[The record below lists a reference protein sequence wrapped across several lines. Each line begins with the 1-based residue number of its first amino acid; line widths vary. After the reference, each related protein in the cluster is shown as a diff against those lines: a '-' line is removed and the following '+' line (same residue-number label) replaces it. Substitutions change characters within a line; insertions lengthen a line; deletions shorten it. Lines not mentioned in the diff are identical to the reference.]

1 MDLQVLQNKLHF
13 TPRDQRLLEQAF
25 VHRSYLNE
33 HPHCRWHNERLEFL
47 GDAVL
52 ELVITHSL
60 YTSFP
65 DKDEGE
71 LTSIRSALVRKESLA
86 RLAHQLQFGDHLML
100 SRGEEASGGRQK
112 DYILANTVEAF
123 IGYLYLDQG
132 YDRAAE
138 FINHYIT
145 AGVEQILSEKLY
157 IDAKSSF
164 QEIAQDRL
172 GITPTYEV
180 LEQSGPDHN
189 RSFIMGAFLRDRQV
203 GQGQGSSKKKAQD
216 EAARDALNHQ
226 AEWLPGQ

>member
-1 MDLQVLQNKLHF
+1 MDLKTLHNKLRF
-13 TPRDQRLLEQAF
+13 TPHNQRLLEQAF

-33 HPHCRWHNERLEFL
+33 HPDCRWHNERLEFL

-60 YTSFP
+60 FTSFP
-65 DKDEGE
+65 NKDEGE
-71 LTSIRSALVRKESLA
+71 LTSIRSALVRKENLA
-86 RLAHQLQFGDHLML
+86 RLAHQLKFGDYLML

-132 YDRAAE
+132 YDCAAE
-138 FINHYIT
+138 FINHYLT
-145 AGVEQILSEKLY
+145 SGVDEILSQKLY

-164 QEIAQDRL
+164 QEIAQDKM

-189 RSFIMGAFLRDRQV
+189 RSFVMGAFLREQQV

-216 EAARDALNHQ
+216 EAARDALNNQ
-226 AEWLPGQ
+226 SQWLPS